1 MESSAPFLSVQ
12 QFTRSAIPQ
21 GKFYAPS
28 GESIWVKQR
37 RGTMKVLNI
46 LVSAFRA
53 LQRNKMRSFLTMLG
67 IIIGV
72 AAVIAMLAI
81 GQGAEYSVKEQIAAL
96 GTNVLM
102 VFPGSQQQGGIRFAA
117 GSAVTLTEDDAK
129 AIARDCP
136 AVSYVSPGTFAGGQ
150 VIAGNLNWAT
160 SVHGVGA
167 DYLEI
172 REWPIEYGNFFT
184 DDDIKAATKVCVL
197 GATVA
202 DNLFP
207 DSDPIDQSIRIRNV
221 PFKVIGVLTR
231 KGQNAMGQDQ
241 DDVILAPFTTV
252 QHRLSHYPYIR
263 YILVSAA
270 SSRSISTAEN
280 EIADLLRMRHRIEP
294 YAPDDF
300 TIRNQNDIAT
310 AATATTQILTILLA
324 SIASVS
330 LLVGGIG
337 IMNIMLVSV
346 TERTREIG
354 IRMSIGARARDI
366 LTQFLIEAL
375 VLSLLGGLVGIIL
388 GTAGS
393 SVISSIAKWPTIVTA
408 FSIILSFGF
417 SIGIG
422 IFFGFYPARKAA
434 LLNPIDALRYE

>member
-1 MESSAPFLSVQ
+1 
-12 QFTRSAIPQ
+12 
-21 GKFYAPS
+21 
-28 GESIWVKQR
+28 
-37 RGTMKVLNI
+37 MKILNI
-46 LVSAFRA
+46 LLSAFRA

-72 AAVIAMLAI
+72 GAVIAMLAI
-81 GQGAEYSVKEQIAAL
+81 GQGAEYSVKQQIASL

-102 VFPGSQQQGGIRFAA
+102 VYPGAQQQAGVRTAA
-117 GSAVTLTEDDAK
+117 GSATTLTEDDAL
-129 AIARDCP
+129 AIAKECP
-136 AVSYVSPGTFAGGQ
+136 AVQYLSPGSMAGGQ
-150 VIAGNLNWAT
+150 VIAGNLNWST
-160 SVHGVGA
+160 GINGVGT

-172 REWPIEYGNFFT
+172 RQWPIEYGDFFT
-184 DDDIKAATKVCVL
+184 EQDVKAAAKVCVL
-197 GATVA
+197 GKTVA

-207 DSDPIDQSIRIRNV
+207 ESSPVDQTVRIRNV
-221 PFKVIGVLTR
+221 PFKVAGVLTK

-241 DDVILAPFTTV
+241 DDVILAPYTTV
-252 QHRLSHYPYIR
+252 IRRLSHWPNLR
-263 YILVSAA
+263 FILVSAT
-270 SSRSISTAEN
+270 SLKDISVAQTQISE
-280 EIADLLRMRHRIEP
+280 LLRMRHKIQP
-294 YAPDDF
+294 YDPDDF
-300 TIRNQNDIAT
+300 TIRNQTDL
-310 AATATTQILTILLA
+310 AATATATTDILTILLA

-354 IRMSIGARARDI
+354 IRMSIGARSRDI

-375 VLSLLGGLVGIIL
+375 VLSLLGGIIGIIF
-388 GTAGS
+388 GVVGS

-417 SIGIG
+417 SIAIG

>member
-1 MESSAPFLSVQ
+1 
-12 QFTRSAIPQ
+12 
-21 GKFYAPS
+21 
-28 GESIWVKQR
+28 
-37 RGTMKVLNI
+37 MKILNI
-46 LVSAFRA
+46 VLSAFRA

-102 VFPGSQQQGGIRFAA
+102 VYPGAQQQAGVRSGA
-117 GSAVTLTEDDAK
+117 GSATTLTEDDAL
-129 AIARDCP
+129 AISRECP
-136 AVSYVSPGTFAGGQ
+136 AVQYISPGAYAGGQ
-150 VIAGNLNWAT
+150 VIAGNLNWST
-160 SVHGVGA
+160 SIQGVGT

-172 REWPIEYGNFFT
+172 RQWPIEYGDFFT
-184 DDDIKAATKVCVL
+184 DQDVKAAAKVCIL
-197 GATVA
+197 GRTVA

-207 DSDPIDQSIRIRNV
+207 DASPVDQTIRIRSV
-221 PFKVIGVLTR
+221 PFKVAGVLTK

-241 DDVILAPFTTV
+241 DDVILAPYTTV
-252 QHRLSHYPYIR
+252 IRRLSHWPNLR
-263 YILVSAA
+263 FILVSATSLKDIA
-270 SSRSISTAEN
+270 TAQTQISE
-280 EIADLLRMRHRIEP
+280 LLRMRHKIQP
-294 YAPDDF
+294 YDADDF
-300 TIRNQNDIAT
+300 TIRNQTDLAAT
-310 AATATTQILTILLA
+310 ATATTQVLTILLA

-375 VLSLLGGLVGIIL
+375 VLSLLGGITGIIL
-388 GTAGS
+388 GVVGS
-393 SVISSIAKWPTIVTA
+393 NVISSIAKWPTIITA

-417 SIGIG
+417 SIAIG

-434 LLNPIDALRYE
+434 MLNPIDALRYE

>member
-1 MESSAPFLSVQ
+1 
-12 QFTRSAIPQ
+12 
-21 GKFYAPS
+21 
-28 GESIWVKQR
+28 
-37 RGTMKVLNI
+37 MKILNI
-46 LVSAFRA
+46 IISAFRA

-102 VFPGSQQQGGIRFAA
+102 VFPGAQQQAGVRSGA
-117 GSAVTLTEDDAK
+117 GSATTLTEDDAV
-129 AIARDCP
+129 AISRECS
-136 AVSYVSPGTFAGGQ
+136 AVQYISPGAMAGGQ
-150 VIAGNLNWAT
+150 VIAGNLNWST
-160 SVHGVGA
+160 SIQGVGT

-172 REWPIEYGNFFT
+172 RQWPIEYGDFFT
-184 DDDIKAATKVCVL
+184 DQDVKAAAKVCIL
-197 GATVA
+197 GKTVA

-207 DSDPIDQSIRIRNV
+207 DASPVDQTIRIRSV
-221 PFKVIGVLTR
+221 PFKVAGVLKK

-241 DDVILAPFTTV
+241 DDVILAPYTTV
-252 QHRLSHYPYIR
+252 IRRLSHWPNLR
-263 YILVSAA
+263 YILVSATSLKDIA
-270 SSRSISTAEN
+270 TAQTQISE
-280 EIADLLRMRHRIEP
+280 LLRMRHKIQP
-294 YAPDDF
+294 YDVDDF
-300 TIRNQNDIAT
+300 TIRNQTDLAAT
-310 AATATTQILTILLA
+310 ATATTQVLTILLA

-375 VLSLLGGLVGIIL
+375 VLSLLGGITGIIL
-388 GTAGS
+388 GVVGS
-393 SVISSIAKWPTIVTA
+393 NLISSIAKWPTIITA

-417 SIGIG
+417 SIAIG

-434 LLNPIDALRYE
+434 MLNPIDALRYE

>member
-1 MESSAPFLSVQ
+1 
-12 QFTRSAIPQ
+12 
-21 GKFYAPS
+21 
-28 GESIWVKQR
+28 
-37 RGTMKVLNI
+37 MKILNI

-53 LQRNKMRSFLTMLG
+53 LRRNKMRSFLTMLG

-81 GQGAEYSVKEQIAAL
+81 GQGAEYSVQQQINAL
-96 GTNVLM
+96 GTNVLIIL
-102 VFPGSQQQGGIRFAA
+102 PGSQTTGGLHVGA
-117 GSAVTLTEDDAK
+117 GSMTTLTEEDAA
-129 AIARDCP
+129 AIAQECS
-136 AVSYVSPGTFAGGQ
+136 AVALVSPGARSGGQ

-160 SVHGVGA
+160 GIEGTGT

-172 REWPIEYGNFFT
+172 RKWNVEYGEYFT
-184 DDDIKAATKVCVL
+184 DQDVKGASKVCVL
-197 GATVA
+197 GKTVA

-207 DSDPIDQSIRIRNV
+207 DSSPVGQNVRIRNV
-221 PFKVIGVLTR
+221 PFKVIGVLSK

-241 DDVILAPFTTV
+241 DDIILAPYTTV
-252 QHRLSHYPYIR
+252 LRRLSHFPYLR
-263 YILVSAA
+263 QILVSATSPA
-270 SSRSISTAEN
+270 NIPVAQNQIS
-280 EIADLLRMRHRIEP
+280 DLLRMRHKIAA
-294 YAPDDF
+294 YDADDF
-300 TIRNQNDIAT
+300 TIRNQADLAT
-310 AATATTQILTILLA
+310 AANATTQILTVLLA

-354 IRMSIGARARDI
+354 IRMSVGARGRDI

-375 VLSLLGGLVGIIL
+375 VLSLLGGIL
-388 GTAGS
+388 GILLGVGGS
-393 SVISSIAKWPTIVTA
+393 SAISSFAKWPTIITA

-417 SIGIG
+417 SIAIG

-434 LLNPIDALRYE
+434 MLNPIDALRYE

>member
-1 MESSAPFLSVQ
+1 
-12 QFTRSAIPQ
+12 
-21 GKFYAPS
+21 
-28 GESIWVKQR
+28 
-37 RGTMKVLNI
+37 
-46 LVSAFRA
+46 
-53 LQRNKMRSFLTMLG
+53 MRSFLTMLG

-81 GQGAEYSVKEQIAAL
+81 GQGAEYSVKQQIASL

-102 VFPGSQQQGGIRFAA
+102 VFPGAQQQAGVRVAA
-117 GSAVTLTEDDAK
+117 GSAVTLTEDDAE
-129 AIARDCP
+129 AIATECP
-136 AVSYVSPGTFAGGQ
+136 AVQFISPGSFAGGQ
-150 VIAGNLNWAT
+150 VIAGNLNWNT
-160 SVHGVGA
+160 HIQGVGP

-172 REWPIEYGNFFT
+172 REWPVEYGEFFT
-184 DDDIKAATKVCVL
+184 SQDVKSATKVCVL
-197 GATVA
+197 GTTVA
-202 DNLFP
+202 TNLFP
-207 DSDPIDQSIRIRNV
+207 ESDPVDQTIRIRNV
-221 PFKVIGVLTR
+221 PFKVIGVLTS

-241 DDVILAPFTTV
+241 DDVILAPYTTV
-252 QHRLSHYPYIR
+252 IRRLAHWQNLAYV
-263 YILVSAA
+263 LVSAVSLQDIA
-270 SSRSISTAEN
+270 TAQQQ
-280 EIADLLRMRHRIEP
+280 ITDLLRMRHKIQP
-294 YAPDDF
+294 YEPDDF
-300 TIRNQNDIAT
+300 TIRNQTDIAS

-375 VLSLLGGLVGIIL
+375 VLSLLGGSTGIVL
-388 GTAGS
+388 GVIGS
-393 SVISSIAKWPTIVTA
+393 SAISNFAKWPTIITA

-417 SIGIG
+417 SIAIG

>member
-1 MESSAPFLSVQ
+1 
-12 QFTRSAIPQ
+12 
-21 GKFYAPS
+21 
-28 GESIWVKQR
+28 
-37 RGTMKVLNI
+37 MKTWNI
-46 LVSAFRA
+46 LLSAFRA

-102 VFPGSQQQGGIRFAA
+102 VFPGAQQQGNVRIAA
-117 GSAVTLTEDDAK
+117 GSAVTLTDDDAQ
-129 AIARDCP
+129 AISRECP
-136 AVSYVSPGTFAGGQ
+136 AVQYISPGAFSGGQ

-160 SVHGVGA
+160 SVQGVGA

-172 REWPIEYGNFFT
+172 RQWSIEYVEFFT
-184 DDDIKAATKVCVL
+184 DQDIKGATKVCVL
-197 GATVA
+197 GKTVA

-207 DSDPIDQSIRIRNV
+207 ESSPVDQTIRIRNV
-221 PFKVIGVLTR
+221 PFKVVGVLTK

-241 DDVILAPFTTV
+241 DDVILAPYTTV
-252 QHRLSHYPYIR
+252 LRRLSHWQNLR
-263 YILVSAA
+263 YILVSAT
-270 SSRSISTAEN
+270 SLNSIGAAQQQISE
-280 EIADLLRMRHRIEP
+280 LLRMRHKIAP
-294 YAPDDF
+294 YEADDF
-300 TIRNQNDIAT
+300 TIRNQTDLAT
-310 AATATTQILTILLA
+310 TATATTQILTILLA

-354 IRMSIGARARDI
+354 IRMSIGARGRDI

-375 VLSLLGGLVGIIL
+375 VLSLVGGIVGIIL
-388 GTAGS
+388 GTVGS
-393 SVISSIAKWPTIVTA
+393 SVISSIAKWPTIITA

-417 SIGIG
+417 SIAIG